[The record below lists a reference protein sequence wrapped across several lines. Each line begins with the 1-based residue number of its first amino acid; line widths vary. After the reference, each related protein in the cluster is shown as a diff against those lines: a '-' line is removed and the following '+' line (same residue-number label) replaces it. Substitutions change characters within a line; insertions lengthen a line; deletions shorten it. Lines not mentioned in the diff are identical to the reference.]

1 MLGYVLLNTGYVRVN
16 QFVMQR
22 SRYEYG
28 LVAHALV
35 AAMKLLLREY
45 LVLGKLNYYH
55 YSY

>member
-1 MLGYVLLNTGYVRVN
+1 VLCYVLLNTGYVRVN